1 MATMRFLPAICATL
15 LVAGCATNPD
25 PEPDQP
31 QLRETTFERYDG
43 TPISIEEIHANRSRA
58 QTTARVIALAE
69 RSLREPQFETR
80 DARQVLE
87 DLRISLGAEAIVA
100 DDAWIAAEPRVP
112 GARRNMFGEFGVYS
126 SALLPFVPGPRIS
139 PRELV
144 DYLEVVQR
152 THAEFTPESTL
163 LAAWQRFAPLT
174 EQRGANYLSSAWTFE
189 LDHPGAPVLLLRDSL
204 LGPFSRCRL
213 QGSGTAFMG
222 PEDTMDGYT
231 APRALLELLM
241 PGPVCPI
248 SALIDDWIARCG
260 TATDEDGRFLR
271 AALKGLRE
279 GHSSLEYLPAATSAI
294 QVTFSYL
301 VDRAEARITARL
313 ERTTGGWA
321 LSVLEY
327 EPAAASMTGNSGARL
342 DLLSTLKSLGA
353 VGR

>member
-1 MATMRFLPAICATL
+1 MATMRVLTVICACL
-15 LVAGCATNPD
+15 LVAGCASGPD

-31 QLRETTFERYDG
+31 LLRETTFERYDG
-43 TPISIEEIHANRSRA
+43 TPISIEEIRANRSRA

-69 RSLREPQFETR
+69 RSLREPQFENR
-80 DARQVLE
+80 DARQVFQ
-87 DLRISLGAEAIVA
+87 DLRIKLGAEAVVA

-112 GARRNMFGEFGVYS
+112 GARRKIFNEFGVYS
-126 SALLPFVPGPRIS
+126 SALLPFVPGPRIT

-152 THAEFTPESTL
+152 AHAEFTPESTL
-163 LAAWQRFAPLT
+163 LAAWRRFAPLS
-174 EQRGANYLSSAWTFE
+174 EQRGTNYLSSAWTIE
-189 LDHPGAPVLLLRDSL
+189 LDYPGAPVLLLRDSL
-204 LGPFSRCRL
+204 LGPFSRCGL
-213 QGSGTAFMG
+213 QGTGTAFLG

-248 SALIDDWIARCG
+248 PGLIDDWLARCG
-260 TATDEDGRFLR
+260 TASDEDGQFLR
-271 AALKGLRE
+271 AALRGLRD

-294 QVTFSYL
+294 QVTYSYL

-313 ERTTGGWA
+313 ERTTGGWT
-321 LSVLEY
+321 LQVLEY

-342 DLLSTLKSLGA
+342 DLLGTLKKLGA
-353 VGR
+353 IGR